1 MDASSKDCYD
11 SNSSNCNINE
21 SNSSNSRK
29 IIVIA
34 IPKPLNGLG
43 SAPLLAHS
51 VSAIIGHGRVS
62 CRVAVKD
69 TMQPILLPSSS
80 TTSQTSWLGQLAGHQ
95 DASRRTPASSGL
107 AKSHRPRMRKDV
119 SSAFAVQEVIQ
130 EMVAVQAAKKSGAL
144 RPIIFSLSNP
154 MTQAEITAEDCYKF
168 SNGKAIFGSGTRFDP
183 VMVQGKTRVP
193 GQVNN
198 FFIFPGM
205 SFGAVCCEAKEI
217 TDRLFMEAAEAVANS
232 LDKEDMEADSVLPS
246 TGRIREIGFNV
257 AVKVAMAAQK
267 AG

>member
-1 MDASSKDCYD
+1 MLVVKIVMILIVVIVTVILRAFLA
-11 SNSSNCNINE
+11 ILVL
-21 SNSSNSRK
+21 

-43 SAPLLAHS
+43 SAPLLSHQS
-51 VSAIIGHGRVS
+51 VQSLAMAECLAELQSRIRCNQSCGHHQAPQARRLGWG
-62 CRVAVKD
+62 
-69 TMQPILLPSSS
+69 
-80 TTSQTSWLGQLAGHQ
+80 SWPGTRMLHAGHRHRQ
-95 DASRRTPASSGL
+95 GWLSLIGL
-107 AKSHRPRMRKDV
+107 ACAKDV